1 VAASLQV
8 RQGCAALIQSVAM
21 QAEIRCYD
29 VEIPPESLI
38 DSQHPDIIHPG
49 YVASPARTSRPLD
62 FASTVLKA
70 ASPPQVGPLRT
81 GHNSLPDM
89 LEFQGDAVT
98 NALETWEGRPA
109 CSRLRAGQAPWTPAV
124 LSCRALK
131 RIRKPMRGA

>member
-1 VAASLQV
+1 MAASLQV

-62 FASTVLKA
+62 LPA
-70 ASPPQVGPLRT
+70 RT
-81 GHNSLPDM
+81 
-89 LEFQGDAVT
+89 
-98 NALETWEGRPA
+98 EGCLTTTGGTSENWSQLLA
-109 CSRLRAGQAPWTPAV
+109 
-124 LSCRALK
+124 
-131 RIRKPMRGA
+131 